1 MSDQIFI
8 QHRFTIA
15 HEGLTYSDAIVL
27 PQDEYQK
34 LDEAAIEQ
42 IKTGRLD
49 SWKSLV
55 EKRAKEVEP
64 TKEEQLAL
72 VDSEIA
78 QLDEKKQLLII
89 QKQEL
94 ESTTPVKGPVL
105 VEKAK

>member
-1 MSDQIFI
+1 MADQIFT
-8 QHRFTIA
+8 QHRFTI
-15 HEGLTYSDAIVL
+15 EENGRSYSDAIVL
-27 PQDEYQK
+27 PQEEYQK

-42 IKTGRLD
+42 IKTGRFD

-55 EKRAKEVEP
+55 DNPPKEVEP
-64 TKEEQLAL
+64 TKEDQLAL
-72 VDSEIA
+72 VDLEIA

-105 VEKAK
+105 VEKVK